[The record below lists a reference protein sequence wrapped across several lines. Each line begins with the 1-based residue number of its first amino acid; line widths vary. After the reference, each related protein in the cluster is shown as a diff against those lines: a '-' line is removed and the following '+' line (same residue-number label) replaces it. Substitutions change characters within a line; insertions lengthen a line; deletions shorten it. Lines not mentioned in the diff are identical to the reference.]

1 MQSQFDLLAAE
12 ALKLSEDERE
22 AFVELLS
29 GSLEQDGAEE
39 SALAAE
45 VELRAEELESGA
57 TQAIPI
63 HDAIALVRAGLK

>member
-22 AFVELLS
+22 AFVQLLS
-29 GSLEQDGAEE
+29 ASLEQDAAEE

-45 VELRAEELESGA
+45 VERRTAELESGA
-57 TQAIPI
+57 TQAIPM
-63 HDAIALVRAGLK
+63 HDAVALVRAGLK

>member
-22 AFVELLS
+22 AFVQLLS
-29 GSLEQDGAEE
+29 ASLEQDAAEE

-45 VELRAEELESGA
+45 VERRAAELESGA
-57 TQAIPI
+57 TQAISI

>member
-22 AFVELLS
+22 AFVQLLS
-29 GSLEQDGAEE
+29 ASLEQDAAEE
-39 SALAAE
+39 SALVAE
-45 VELRAEELESGA
+45 VERRAAELESGA

>member
-1 MQSQFDLLAAE
+1 MASQFELLAAE

-22 AFVELLS
+22 DFVQLLS
-29 GSLEQDGAEE
+29 ASLEQGAAGE
-39 SALAAE
+39 SVLAAE
-45 VELRAEELESGA
+45 AERRAAELESGA